1 MARSRP
7 LHAVLLLFVIALL
20 VAVASHGTAAA
31 SLPMLGSC
39 PGGSPKVVIDVGHG
53 ARNMGSISA
62 RGRGEFQFNRDLAHT
77 IAAAVARAGGHPV
90 LLNEEGAELSLS
102 NRVAKINA
110 AMPTLL
116 LSVHHDSVQPRY
128 LEAWQVEGQPRDF
141 SDRFAGYSLF
151 ISRKNTF
158 PAESERF
165 GRLIGEALISA
176 GLTPSLHHAEP
187 IPGEGRPL
195 VDEGLGL
202 YAYDGLAVL
211 RGTRAPAVLLEAG
224 IIKNRAEELTV
235 QAPRFREQ
243 VAAAVVIAIGR
254 FCTGDRKAAR

>member
-1 MARSRP
+1 MARSHPKHSLLR
-7 LHAVLLLFVIALL
+7 LAVVALL
-20 VAVASHGTAAA
+20 VVAVPRGGGAAP
-31 SLPMLGSC
+31 LPMLGAC

-53 ARNMGSISA
+53 GHDVGSISA
-62 RGRGEFQFNRDLAHT
+62 RGRGEFLFNRDLAHT

-90 LLNEEGAELSLS
+90 LLNEEGADLSLS
-102 NRVAKINA
+102 ARVAMINA
-110 AMPTLL
+110 AAPAVL

-151 ISRKNTF
+151 ISRKNAS
-158 PAESERF
+158 PAASERF
-165 GRLIGEALISA
+165 GRLIGQALIDA
-176 GLTPSLHHAEP
+176 GLTPSLHHAEA

-195 VDEGLGL
+195 VDEHLGL

-211 RGTRAPAVLLEAG
+211 RGTKAPAVLLEAG
-224 IIKNRAEELTV
+224 IIKNRTEELAV
-235 QAPRFREQ
+235 QTPRFREQ

-254 FCTGDRKAAR
+254 FCTGGSETAQ